1 MSTKEIVRK
10 SNLISVLITSLNNS
24 LDKAAMVQ
32 PQDVEME
39 VVEATETDPKK
50 DADITAVQEI
60 REHLKQID
68 KAVSSKEPRFILR
81 VLRSLPN
88 TRRKLN
94 ANVLRTLA
102 NHIYPAG
109 AEREAILVFVEEA
122 SNVEQEGV
130 RPARAVVKSPL
141 PEVDAYYQL
150 LALVRLLDANLLEK
164 SSQCGKSIFIL
175 KLIVLINVPFSSTI
189 DEQNYIAKSSFARFD
204 CCQELLLS
212 LACS

>member
-1 MSTKEIVRK
+1 
-10 SNLISVLITSLNNS
+10 
-24 LDKAAMVQ
+24 MVQ

-122 SNVEQEGV
+122 TNVEQEAV
-130 RPARAVVKSPL
+130 RPSRAVVKSPL
-141 PEVDAYYQL
+141 PEVDAYFQL

-164 SSQCGKSIFIL
+164 SSQCGKCYWISIDVIH
-175 KLIVLINVPFSSTI
+175 
-189 DEQNYIAKSSFARFD
+189 
-204 CCQELLLS
+204 
-212 LACS
+212 

>member
-1 MSTKEIVRK
+1 
-10 SNLISVLITSLNNS
+10 
-24 LDKAAMVQ
+24 MVQ

-39 VVEATETDPKK
+39 VVEETDPKK

-122 SNVEQEGV
+122 LNVEQEAV
-130 RPARAVVKSPL
+130 RPPRAVVKSPL
-141 PEVDAYYQL
+141 PEVDAYFQL

-164 SSQCGKSIFIL
+164 SSQCGEFHSHH
-175 KLIVLINVPFSSTI
+175 
-189 DEQNYIAKSSFARFD
+189 Y
-204 CCQELLLS
+204 
-212 LACS
+212 